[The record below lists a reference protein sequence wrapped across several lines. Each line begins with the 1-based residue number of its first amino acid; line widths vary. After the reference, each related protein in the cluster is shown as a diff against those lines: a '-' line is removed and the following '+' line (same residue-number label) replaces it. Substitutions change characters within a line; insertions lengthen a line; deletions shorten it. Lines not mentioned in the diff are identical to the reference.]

1 MEGYYWHYLYE
12 EDLFY
17 LSFFH
22 PEEGIEGEWFF
33 QTRAELDA
41 HLKENNITDVNYP
54 YKQK

>member
-41 HLKENNITDVNYP
+41 HLKENNFTDVNYP